1 MYTASGIGMRFFD
14 DGHTSWLTQGGDLLL
29 LGFYTRG
36 LCALEVGVYYPRRK
50 EGLSFSVML
59 L

>member
-1 MYTASGIGMRFFD
+1 MYAASGTEECFYN
-14 DGHTSWLTQGGDLLL
+14 DGYSFCLTQGGDLLL

-36 LCALEVGVYYPRRK
+36 LCALEVGMYYPRRK